1 MSVVSS
7 RNPQIDLR
15 ELQNRIASWLH
26 IPAEDAELID
36 FVLTVYKSN
45 EIPGDP
51 LWGLVIDASGG
62 GKTEML
68 RSLRPRRDAYFLS
81 GLTEKTLVSGYRDPN
96 KPNHDPSLL
105 PQIDGKVLVIKDL
118 SPLLSMRRE
127 TRNAILADLRDAY
140 DGFTDQGRGN
150 LGRISYQARFSLLA
164 ASTLAVE
171 RFDAIDGELGE
182 RCVKFRMRSGETH
195 EKVEQAIKN
204 IGKDNDMRGEIE
216 RLVSSFL
223 DGLPAAPQSPEIPT
237 ALLPALT
244 SIADFAATARSHVPR
259 DRQHNLRYLPRPE
272 VGTRLGK
279 ELAKLLVTLALI
291 RGKPAAG
298 MEELRTVVRVAEDC
312 MPPNRLLVLRY
323 SRCCGG
329 LKTSEVAEYTKL
341 PRSTAD
347 QVLEDLHV
355 LQIVERTALKNG
367 IVASDESLWQ
377 IARQWGERLE
387 NIPILMPQ

>member
-1 MSVVSS
+1 
-7 RNPQIDLR
+7 
-15 ELQNRIASWLH
+15 LQNRIASWLH

-36 FVLTVYKSN
+36 FVLAVYKSN

-51 LWGLVIDASGG
+51 LWGLVIGASGD

-68 RSLRPRRDAYFLS
+68 RSLRPLRDAYFLS

-150 LGRISYQARFSLLA
+150 LGRISCQARFSLLA

-182 RCVKFRMRSGETH
+182 RCVKFRMRSGETY
-195 EKVEQAIKN
+195 EKVEQAIRN
-204 IGKDNDMRGEIE
+204 IGKDSDMRGEIE

-223 DGLPAAPQSPEIPT
+223 DGLPAAPQSPEIPE
-237 ALLPALT
+237 AVLPVLT

-298 MEELRTVVRVAEDC
+298 MEELRTLVRVAEDC
-312 MPPNRLLVLRY
+312 MPPNRLLVLREL
-323 SRCCGG
+323 RCAG
-329 LKTSEVAEYTKL
+329 LKTFEVAERTML
-341 PRSTAD
+341 PRSTAN

-355 LQIVERTALKNG
+355 LQIVERAALNEVAKRLG
-367 IVASDESLWQ
+367 IDDESLWQ
-377 IARQWGERLE
+377 ITRQWRQRLE
-387 NIPILMPQ
+387 NLPILMPQ